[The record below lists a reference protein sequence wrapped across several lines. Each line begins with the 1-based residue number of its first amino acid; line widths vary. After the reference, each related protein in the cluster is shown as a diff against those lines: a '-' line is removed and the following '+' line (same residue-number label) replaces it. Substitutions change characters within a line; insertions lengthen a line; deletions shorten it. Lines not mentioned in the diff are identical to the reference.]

1 MVYPSSGESD
11 PWSNTLSLSFNS
23 RILEALLLTHGF
35 AWLLINGYLTT
46 LVTDLF
52 TPYSST
58 I

>member
-23 RILEALLLTHGF
+23 RILEALLLI

-46 LVTDLF
+46 LVTVLF
-52 TPYSST
+52 TPFHSST